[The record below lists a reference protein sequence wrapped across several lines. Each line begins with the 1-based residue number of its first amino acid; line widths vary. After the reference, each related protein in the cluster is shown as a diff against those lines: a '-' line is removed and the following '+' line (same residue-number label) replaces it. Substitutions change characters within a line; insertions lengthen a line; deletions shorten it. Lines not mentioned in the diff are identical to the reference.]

1 VGLEPAADR
10 AISDFSSQLVRGR
23 FLEEGGLGEVVIG
36 EMMAV
41 DLELDV
47 GEELLL
53 LGQAADGS
61 MATEL
66 LKVVG
71 TFHTGADQM
80 DRSGAYV
87 HLSTLQAALA
97 LEGQVHQVL
106 IVGAGLESSAALTEV
121 VSAELSNTEGIQVR
135 SWEEAEPSTA
145 QMLGMRDVGLYIM
158 LFIVFTVAGLAVLNT
173 MLMTVF
179 ERTGDLG
186 VLRALGMGRLQM
198 MLLVVLESLLLTAVA
213 TLFGLMFG
221 GFLDWLLLEYGF
233 PYETADGKGISWN
246 GVTFPPVIKGAFR
259 IEPVVITVV
268 FMNAV
273 AFFAAVWPAIRAA
286 RLRPVEAMR
295 QS

>member
-1 VGLEPAADR
+1 
-10 AISDFSSQLVRGR
+10 
-23 FLEEGGLGEVVIG
+23 
-36 EMMAV
+36 
-41 DLELDV
+41 
-47 GEELLL
+47 
-53 LGQAADGS
+53 
-61 MATEL
+61 
-66 LKVVG
+66 
-71 TFHTGADQM
+71 
-80 DRSGAYV
+80 
-87 HLSTLQAALA
+87 
-97 LEGQVHQVL
+97 
-106 IVGAGLESSAALTEV
+106 
-121 VSAELSNTEGIQVR
+121 
-135 SWEEAEPSTA
+135 
-145 QMLGMRDVGLYIM
+145 
-158 LFIVFTVAGLAVLNT
+158 
-173 MLMTVF
+173 LMTVF
-179 ERTGDLG
+179 ERTGELG

-233 PYETADGKGISWN
+233 PYETAEGKGISWN